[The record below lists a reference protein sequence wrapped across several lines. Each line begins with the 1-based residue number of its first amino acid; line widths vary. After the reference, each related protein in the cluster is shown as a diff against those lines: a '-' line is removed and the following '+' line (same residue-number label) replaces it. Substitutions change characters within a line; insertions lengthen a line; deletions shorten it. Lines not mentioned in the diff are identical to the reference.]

1 VAAVAARL
9 SPLAHGLPL
18 LAGVAPAGRVG
29 AGACQAA
36 CPGALP
42 TGARGDAQRGGPGQS
57 EREDHRKGGP
67 HGYDGAKRLNGR
79 KRHLLVDTLGL
90 ICKVHV
96 TPANVSDRDGAREL
110 LRRLDWRRFP
120 RVRHGWVDQGYRGQ
134 FLDWVKQR
142 FGVTLEVVVRR
153 DGGRRARWVPPGVEP
168 PAVPAFAVVPRR
180 WVVERTF
187 GWLGR
192 FRRLSKD
199 YEFLPATSEALVYLA
214 MTQLLLRRLTCTR

>member
-1 VAAVAARL
+1 
-9 SPLAHGLPL
+9 
-18 LAGVAPAGRVG
+18 
-29 AGACQAA
+29 
-36 CPGALP
+36 
-42 TGARGDAQRGGPGQS
+42 
-57 EREDHRKGGP
+57 
-67 HGYDGAKRLNGR
+67 
-79 KRHLLVDTLGL
+79 
-90 ICKVHV
+90 
-96 TPANVSDRDGAREL
+96 
-110 LRRLDWRRFP
+110 
-120 RVRHGWVDQGYRGQ
+120 VRHGWVDQGYRGQ

>member
-1 VAAVAARL
+1 
-9 SPLAHGLPL
+9 
-18 LAGVAPAGRVG
+18 VG
-29 AGACQAA
+29 AGAFKASPA
-36 CPGALP
+36 GALP
-42 TGARGDAQRGGPGQS
+42 AGPRADAQRGDPGQP
-57 EREDHRKGGP
+57 ERADHRKGGP

-90 ICKVHV
+90 VCKAHV
-96 TPANVSDRDGAREL
+96 TPANISDRDGARGL
-110 LRRLDWRRFP
+110 LRRVDWRRFP
-120 RVRHGWVDQGYRGQ
+120 RVRHGWVDQGYRGE
-134 FLDWVKQR
+134 FLDWVSKR

-153 DGGRRARWVPPGVEP
+153 DGGRRGRWLPPGAEP

-199 YEFLPATSEALVYLA
+199 YEFLPATSEAVIYLA
-214 MTQLLLRRLTCTR
+214 MSQLLVRRLAGNPARTR